1 MKNANGIKVTIDSVG
16 RGDHGVMTYLGDVI
30 EAAVDGVGRVDN
42 GVMTYLGDVVEAAVD
57 GVGRVD
63 EREDIVKDGGG
74 RLLAEHVQHRDQDV
88 GQKRRLSIK
97 GKHLGRLSIKR

>member
-1 MKNANGIKVTIDSVG
+1 
-16 RGDHGVMTYLGDVI
+16 MTYLCDVI
-30 EAAVDGVGRVDN
+30 
-42 GVMTYLGDVVEAAVD
+42 EAAVD

-74 RLLAEHVQHRDQDV
+74 RLLAEHVQHRDEDV

-97 GKHLGRLSIKR
+97 RKH